1 MLSPHLFS
9 PLLFQ
14 HRMLRGLLAF
24 PGTLII
30 AARPVLISILLPLQF
45 TIMAPFP
52 SVEHLLQHSSALDTP
67 FCVFYHYWQHFSCI
81 TLFQRQTL
89 PAGT

>member
-24 PGTLII
+24 PGILII
-30 AARPVLISILLPLQF
+30 AARPVLILILLPLQF

-67 FCVFYHYWQHFSCI
+67 FCVFYHY
-81 TLFQRQTL
+81 
-89 PAGT
+89 